1 MSCCWRR
8 PSITKRTR
16 SDSTRE
22 QNNELSHLWLA
33 LLPPLSHAPQASQTP
48 PFLERG
54 HATTLA
60 ALGKTYIGGGR
71 YTEARHALARA
82 DRLKPDDAGTL
93 YHLGSAC
100 FRNGRRDDAK
110 AALEAAQTVRPG
122 SRGHAPAAAL
132 LEKMAAPSKARK
144 KAS

>member
-8 PSITKRTR
+8 PSHHEADEKRFDAR
-16 SDSTRE
+16 AKQRAVSP
-22 QNNELSHLWLA
+22 LA
-33 LLPPLSHAPQASQTP
+33 RTPPPLTHAPQASQTP

-122 SRGHAPAAAL
+122 GRGHAPAAAL